1 MAITQKHYA
10 ELVWDNYRNDGD
22 VPEKHEIKT
31 LDEAV
36 AYATSRKAAFFRT
49 FVIESIQTESKTYTS
64 EPGHFSGRHYVDAD
78 LYTPLQVIND
88 IRGKEA
94 TKEMRAMAKRLEET
108 GMQKEAGEL
117 LAAFNDK
124 NPPIVQQALKDPA
137 GTMYV
142 RLPYKGFTRL
152 EAGDAAYDSTGKRVW
167 PPAPH
172 APKPPNPGSR
182 YKLK

>member
-22 VPEKHEIKT
+22 VPEKHEIRNI
-31 LDEAV
+31 DEAV

-49 FVIESIQTESKTYTS
+49 FVIESIDTGSKTYTS
-64 EPGHFSGRHYVDAD
+64 EPGNFSGRHYVDAD
-78 LYTPLQVIND
+78 LYTPLQVISD
-88 IRGKEA
+88 IRGKDA
-94 TKEMRAMAKRLEET
+94 TKEMRALASRLEQS
-108 GMQKEAGEL
+108 GMVKEAGEL

-152 EAGDAAYDSTGKRVW
+152 EQGDAAYDSKGQRVW
-167 PPAPH
+167 PPAPPL
-172 APKPPNPGSR
+172 ALPPKPGDR